1 MSIFS
6 NISAPK
12 LKFSNFNLSE
22 EMKCSM
28 GIGDLVPILCKE
40 VLPSDSFKVSTELL
54 IKFAPLKAPVMHR
67 IKAYVHYFF
76 VPTFQINSVFQDFI
90 NPKVNSDNSII
101 PPYIPPSAIKVYG
114 ASGDNTLLN
123 SLADYLGLPVTSVS
137 WLSQTA
143 AQGGFVSVD
152 PFRAY
157 QHIYNCYYRDQNCE
171 PDGDSSLFPIDKY
184 QGNSGN
190 IFNPMSSDEI
200 TALLKLRKRAWA
212 KDYFTSALPSP
223 QAGDD
228 VLIPM
233 QSVVQADG
241 SLKFDA
247 TEFGVPEQNIRSE
260 ESHDGDPFGLVVTDE
275 EDTDALLK
283 YHSGLKAI
291 NSTTTINDLRRAL
304 ALQRFKEL
312 AERGGTRYSEMVR
325 NFFGSFL
332 KDYWV
337 DRPIYLGGQVQPIKV
352 GEVFQTSQTTTGS
365 GASALATRA
374 GAAQSYGRTKGV
386 YLKAPCHGF
395 LMGILSVRPEATYQQ
410 GIERMWSRK
419 SIFDFAFPQ
428 FARMG
433 EQEILNKEIYA
444 QGNTQDDGIFG
455 YAPRYAEYKTGHCH
469 VCSEFRTSLS
479 YWHFGRKFNE
489 LPTLSKEFVMM
500 DNVSTDPFN
509 VVDASEPKLYVDL
522 YNIIYARRP
531 LPYFGNPS
539 VV

>member
-1 MSIFS
+1 
-6 NISAPK
+6 
-12 LKFSNFNLSE
+12 
-22 EMKCSM
+22 M

-54 IKFAPLKAPVMHR
+54 IKFAPLKAPIMHR

-90 NPKVNSDNSII
+90 NPKVNSDNSIVPPFI
-101 PPYIPPSAIKVYG
+101 PPNVIYQYG
-114 ASGDNTLLN
+114 NSGVNTWLN
-123 SLADYLGLPVTSVS
+123 SLADYLGLPITSAS
-137 WLSQTA
+137 WLQQSKVA
-143 AQGGFVSVD
+143 GGFISVD

-157 QHIYNCYYRDQNCE
+157 QHIYNCFYRDQNVE
-171 PDGDSSLFPIDKY
+171 PDGDSSLFPIEKFLAT
-184 QGNSGN
+184 SGD
-190 IFNPMSSDEI
+190 FSSPMSIDESR
-200 TALLKLRKRAWA
+200 ALLKLRKRAWA
-212 KDYFTSALPSP
+212 KDYFTSALPNP

-241 SLKFDA
+241 SLKFNA
-247 TEFGVPEQNIRSE
+247 TEFGLGEQNVRAE
-260 ESHDGDPFGLVVTDE
+260 ESHDGDPFGLIVTDE
-275 EDTDALLK
+275 DDTDALLK
-283 YHSGLKAI
+283 YSSGLKAI

-332 KDYWV
+332 KDYWI
-337 DRPIYLGGQVQPIKV
+337 DRPIYLGGQIQPINV
-352 GEVFQTSQTTTGS
+352 GEVFQTSQTTTGA
-365 GASALATRA
+365 GASALATR
-374 GAAQSYGRTKGV
+374 GGSAQSYGRTKGV
-386 YLKAPCHGF
+386 YLKAPCHGY
-395 LMGILSVRPEATYQQ
+395 LIGILSVRPEATYQQ
-410 GIERMWSRK
+410 GVDRMWTRK

-455 YAPRYAEYKTGHCH
+455 YAPRYAEYKSGHCH

-479 YWHFGRKFNE
+479 YWHFGRKFNS

-522 YNIIYARRP
+522 YNIIHARRP

-539 VV
+539 VL